1 MTRPTL
7 LGVVLLGASLTAA
20 PLFAQEAKPRPEKT
34 LLEKLGD
41 FDDFEDLELD
51 DLLNVTISIAA
62 GRTQTLEEAPSIVS
76 VVTDE
81 EIRRMGARTLE
92 AVLETVPGVEV
103 LADNLGRGRIV
114 IRGVP
119 GGLTSGSSENVLV
132 LFNGHR
138 VNEDI
143 SGGATIVNLDFPV
156 ENIKKVE
163 IIRGPGSALF
173 GANAFL
179 GVINIVTYNADTFRG
194 VEVAAGGGT
203 FETRQASV
211 LFGKTAGEVGLSGFA
226 QWSDTD
232 GARRVVPVD
241 LQTFADQAVAPFGIP
256 PASRAPG
263 PTADQRRSFDANA
276 SLAYKGLTVGARLK
290 DEDAGAFIGPSDV
303 LGRGNRLENRQLG
316 LHANY
321 HRTLGEKT
329 DLGGRLTFTQSTESQ
344 FLEARPPGSVL
355 LVLGTILPFPD
366 GAIVDASASSRR
378 FGGEITLAQQV
389 LRANTVTLG
398 LGLEKESTFD
408 LRTRANLDPRTGAPV
423 IPFQLLSL
431 PPFIPDSERRIF
443 SAFAQD
449 TWNPA
454 RRVGIT
460 AGVRWDDYS
469 DFGTKVSPRAA
480 VVLHLPRDLNL
491 KILYGRAF
499 RAPTFLELSF
509 DFLGIVGNPSLR
521 PATINTF
528 EVALGYRRRGL
539 RVSANVYANY
549 LRDFIITDRP
559 FDPSVPIHFINSPGV
574 DARGAELELVR
585 SVGRRHAL
593 HLGYAYQ
600 DAKDRSTGGAL
611 ADIPKHLGSIGATLG
626 VGRYL
631 SLTPT
636 LLVRGS
642 RARVVGDP
650 RPPVDGYAL
659 LNLNVRAHE
668 LFKGLELSAGVNNAF
683 DQDYFDP
690 SPSNG
695 VPGDYPR
702 PGRSVL
708 VKAAWKF

>member
-1 MTRPTL
+1 
-7 LGVVLLGASLTAA
+7 
-20 PLFAQEAKPRPEKT
+20 
-34 LLEKLGD
+34 
-41 FDDFEDLELD
+41 
-51 DLLNVTISIAA
+51 
-62 GRTQTLEEAPSIVS
+62 
-76 VVTDE
+76 
-81 EIRRMGARTLE
+81 
-92 AVLETVPGVEV
+92 
-103 LADNLGRGRIV
+103 
-114 IRGVP
+114 
-119 GGLTSGSSENVLV
+119 
-132 LFNGHR
+132 
-138 VNEDI
+138 
-143 SGGATIVNLDFPV
+143 
-156 ENIKKVE
+156 
-163 IIRGPGSALF
+163 
-173 GANAFL
+173 
-179 GVINIVTYNADTFRG
+179 
-194 VEVAAGGGT
+194 
-203 FETRQASV
+203 
-211 LFGKTAGEVGLSGFA
+211 
-226 QWSDTD
+226 
-232 GARRVVPVD
+232 
-241 LQTFADQAVAPFGIP
+241 
-256 PASRAPG
+256 
-263 PTADQRRSFDANA
+263 
-276 SLAYKGLTVGARLK
+276 
-290 DEDAGAFIGPSDV
+290 
-303 LGRGNRLENRQLG
+303 
-316 LHANY
+316 
-321 HRTLGEKT
+321 
-329 DLGGRLTFTQSTESQ
+329 
-344 FLEARPPGSVL
+344 
-355 LVLGTILPFPD
+355 
-366 GAIVDASASSRR
+366 
-378 FGGEITLAQQV
+378 
-389 LRANTVTLG
+389 
-398 LGLEKESTFD
+398 
-408 LRTRANLDPRTGAPV
+408 
-423 IPFQLLSL
+423 
-431 PPFIPDSERRIF
+431 
-443 SAFAQD
+443 
-449 TWNPA
+449 
-454 RRVGIT
+454 
-460 AGVRWDDYS
+460 VRWDDYS